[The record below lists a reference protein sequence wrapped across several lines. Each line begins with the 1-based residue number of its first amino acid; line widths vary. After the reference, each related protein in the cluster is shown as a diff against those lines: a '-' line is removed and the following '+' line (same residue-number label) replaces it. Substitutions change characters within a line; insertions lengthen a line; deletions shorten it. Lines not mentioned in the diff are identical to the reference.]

1 MISVIVIFAISISLM
16 ILLIIFF
23 PKISI
28 RGKEFQTFYIPP
40 LLGAIIIIS
49 ANFVDIQ
56 TLYNSLTNS
65 SSINPLKILILFI
78 SMTLLSVVLD
88 ELGLFKYL
96 ANATLKKTKHNQHN
110 IFISLYILT
119 SILTIFTSNDVII
132 LTFTPFIIFFSK
144 NAKINPIPY
153 LVEEF
158 ITANT
163 WSMMLL
169 IGNPTNIYLATANDI
184 SFFDYLKTMAFPT
197 ALGSIVA
204 IGLLYL
210 IFYKKLN
217 TKTEPLIENAR
228 IIDKVSLCV
237 SLGLFIICI
246 ILLAISSYINLEMYL
261 ICGFSALAI
270 IIYLLIR
277 SIFKKETFF
286 IFKNSIKRI
295 PYTLIPFLLSMF
307 VLVLSLDKY
316 GVVSNLSNLLN
327 NDFPILTYGLSSMLT
342 CNLINNIP
350 MSVLFN
356 EIIKGVSEEN
366 CLKATY
372 ATIIGSNIGAFITPL
387 GALAGI
393 MWMGSLKTYN
403 VKYSF
408 LDFIKYGVIVGIPTI
423 LMTLF
428 GLYIETL

>member
-1 MISVIVIFAISISLM
+1 MTAVIVISLISIIAM
-16 ILLIIFF
+16 ILLIILL
-23 PKISI
+23 PKVKI
-28 RGKEFQTFYIPP
+28 GNKEFQTFYIPP
-40 LLGAIIIIS
+40 LLGALIIII
-49 ANFVDIQ
+49 FQLVDIS
-56 TLYNSLTNS
+56 TVYNALTSNA
-65 SSINPLKILILFI
+65 SINPLKILVLFI

-96 ANATLKKTKHNQHN
+96 ANFTLKKAKHNQHN
-110 IFISLYILT
+110 IFISLYLLT

-169 IGNPTNIYLATANDI
+169 IGNPTNIYLATANGI
-184 SFFDYLKTMAFPT
+184 TFFSYFETMAFPT
-197 ALGSIVA
+197 VLGSLMAFLV
-204 IGLLYL
+204 LYL
-210 IFYKKLN
+210 IFNKKLSE
-217 TKTEPLIENAR
+217 KTEP
-228 IIDKVSLCV
+228 IIDDVKLVDKISLYV
-237 SLGLFIICI
+237 ALSLFVVCI
-246 ILLAISSYINLEMYL
+246 VLLAISSYINLEMYL
-261 ICGFSALAI
+261 ICGVSALLI

-277 SIFKKETFF
+277 SIFKKDAFP
-286 IFKNSIKRI
+286 ILKNSIKRI

-307 VLVLSLDKY
+307 VIVLSLDKY
-316 GVVSNLSNLLN
+316 GVVNKLSELLN
-327 NDFPILTYGLSSMLT
+327 NNFPILTYGLTSMLT

-350 MSVLFN
+350 MSVLYN
-356 EIIKGVSEEN
+356 EILKGVNETYA
-366 CLKATY
+366 LRATY
-372 ATIIGSNIGAFITPL
+372 ATIVGSNIGAFITPL

-393 MWMGSLKTYN
+393 MWMGSLKQYN

-408 LDFIKYGVIVGIPTI
+408 FDFIKYGVIVGVPTI

>member
-1 MISVIVIFAISISLM
+1 MTAVIVIPLISIIAM
-16 ILLIIFF
+16 ILLIILL
-23 PKISI
+23 PKVKI
-28 RGKEFQTFYIPP
+28 GNKEFQTFYIPP
-40 LLGAIIIIS
+40 LLGALVIII
-49 ANFVDIQ
+49 FQLVDIS
-56 TLYNSLTNS
+56 TVYNALTSNA
-65 SSINPLKILILFI
+65 SINPLKILVLFI

-96 ANATLKKTKHNQHN
+96 ANFTLKKAKHNQHN
-110 IFISLYILT
+110 IFISLYLLT

-169 IGNPTNIYLATANDI
+169 IGNPTNIYLATANGI
-184 SFFDYLKTMAFPT
+184 TFFSYFETMAFPT
-197 ALGSIVA
+197 VLGSLMAFLV
-204 IGLLYL
+204 LYL
-210 IFYKKLN
+210 IFNKKLSE
-217 TKTEPLIENAR
+217 KTEP
-228 IIDKVSLCV
+228 IIDDVKLVDKISLYV
-237 SLGLFIICI
+237 ALSLFVVCI
-246 ILLAISSYINLEMYL
+246 VLLAISSYINLEMYL
-261 ICGFSALAI
+261 ICGVSALLI

-277 SIFKKETFF
+277 SIFKKDAFP
-286 IFKNSIKRI
+286 ILKNSIKRI

-307 VLVLSLDKY
+307 VIVLSLDKY
-316 GVVSNLSNLLN
+316 GVVNKLSELLN
-327 NDFPILTYGLSSMLT
+327 NNFPILTYGLTSMLT

-350 MSVLFN
+350 MSVLYN
-356 EIIKGVSEEN
+356 EIIKGVNETYA
-366 CLKATY
+366 LRATY
-372 ATIIGSNIGAFITPL
+372 ATIVGSNIGAFITPL

-393 MWMGSLKTYN
+393 MWMGSLKQYN

-408 LDFIKYGVIVGIPTI
+408 FYFIKYGVIVGIPTI

>member
-1 MISVIVIFAISISLM
+1 MVSVIIISAISICLM
-16 ILLIIFF
+16 ILLIVFF
-23 PKISI
+23 PKIKI

-40 LLGAIIIIS
+40 LLGAIIIII
-49 ANFVDIQ
+49 ANLVDIQ
-56 TLYNSLTNS
+56 TVYSSLTS
-65 SSINPLKILILFI
+65 TSTINPLKILILFI

-96 ANATLKKTKHNQHN
+96 ANFTLKKAKHNQHN
-110 IFISLYILT
+110 IFFSLYILT

-169 IGNPTNIYLATANDI
+169 IGNPTNIYLATANGI
-184 SFFDYLKTMAFPT
+184 SFFNYLETMAFPT
-197 ALGSIVA
+197 ALGSIMA
-204 IGLLYL
+204 FGLLYL
-210 IFYKKLN
+210 IFNKKLN
-217 TKTEPLIENAR
+217 EKTEPIIEDVK
-228 IIDKVSLCV
+228 ITDKVSLYV
-237 SLGLFIICI
+237 SLSLFVVCI

-261 ICGFSALAI
+261 ICGISALTVI
-270 IIYLLIR
+270 LYLLVR
-277 SIFKKETFF
+277 SIFNKDTF
-286 IFKNSIKRI
+286 IVFKNSIKRI

-307 VLVLSLDKY
+307 VLVLSLDRY
-316 GVVSNLSNLLN
+316 GVVSELANLLN
-327 NDFPILTYGLSSMLT
+327 NNFPILTYGLSSMLT

-356 EIIKGVSEEN
+356 EIIKGVSEAN
-366 CLKATY
+366 RLKATY
-372 ATIIGSNIGAFITPL
+372 AAIIGSNIGAFITPL

-403 VKYSF
+403 IKYSF